1 MRSSCVSELSGLGK
15 ATGLVSDTRITHA
28 TPAAFTAHE
37 THRSQENNIP
47 EDLLATDVDVML
59 SGGLSYWIP
68 QQASDARSLIHEQ
81 LVHMTGNSVEIKS
94 SRKDAKK

>member
-1 MRSSCVSELSGLGK
+1 
-15 ATGLVSDTRITHA
+15 LVSDTRITHA
-28 TPAAFTAHE
+28 TPAAFAAHQ

-81 LVHMTGNSVEIKS
+81 LVHMNGNSVEIKS
-94 SRKDAKK
+94 SRKDTKK